1 MDSKLNKLRE
11 DAENILK
18 NNLNYQ
24 SDVPLNE
31 FNKIIHDLKVYQIEL
46 ELQNEELRNTQK
58 LLEDSRNNYAQL
70 YNEAPAGYVTLNESA
85 MILQANQTFARM
97 VNRNSSS
104 INNLS
109 FTEFIDDEDIHVFIS
124 RFNAFFKKPE
134 GKSMELKMLKQNG
147 KNFNARIT
155 ANIINNESN
164 KVKLFLIITDIT
176 EQKIAKDL
184 IVETQH
190 NYENFFNTIDDFL
203 FVLDEEGK
211 ILYSNSTAQSRLE
224 YSENELI
231 EKHVLN
237 LHPEERRTEASK
249 IVQEMLSGYN
259 TFCPIPLITKSGKLI
274 PVETKINKGFWNGK
288 AVLFGVSKDITQL
301 KLSEEK
307 FSKVFYLNP
316 SACGLS
322 DLTNHQYIEVNDAF
336 YNLLGFN
343 KNEVIGKTAYEL
355 GILESTAAEKILETA
370 DSNGKI
376 ENQPIN
382 LKAKNGDIKSVL
394 ISAEN
399 IYIQDKRY
407 RFTVL
412 NDITKLRKFES
423 ELKKQNKELLSL
435 NAEKDK
441 FFSII
446 AHDLRSPFNSFLG
459 LTQIMANEINTLTM
473 PELQRIAVN
482 MEKSANN
489 LYNLLENLLQWSQIH
504 QGLTIFNPTEIH
516 LITLINTCVEN
527 MHDVAINKNI
537 EIIVDINEEINFNV
551 IGDENMLKTVIR
563 NLISNAIKF
572 TNTNGAI
579 RIKAEKDINQT
590 IITVTDNGIGMTKE
604 NIVKLFKLEES
615 YSINGT
621 ENEKGTGLGLLLCKE
636 FIEKHRGKIWVESEK
651 GNGSTFCFSLPS
663 INYKS
668 I

>member
-24 SDVPLNE
+24 TDVPLNE

-412 NDITKLRKFES
+412 NDITKLRKIES

-504 QGLTIFNPTEIH
+504 QGLTIFNPTEIQ

-551 IGDENMLKTVIR
+551 TGDENMLKTVIR

-579 RIKAEKDINQT
+579 RIKAEKDINQA

-615 YSINGT
+615 YSSNGT

-651 GNGSTFCFSLPS
+651 GSGSSFYFSLPS
-663 INYKS
+663 IN
-668 I
+668 

>member
-24 SDVPLNE
+24 TDVPLNE

-97 VNRNSSS
+97 VNRNSSA

-109 FTEFIDDEDIHVFIS
+109 FTEFIDDDDIHVFIS

-134 GKSMELKMLKQNG
+134 GKSMELKILKQNG
-147 KNFNARIT
+147 KAFNARIT
-155 ANIINNESN
+155 ANIINNESD
-164 KVKLFLIITDIT
+164 KVKLLLIITDIT
-176 EQKIAKDL
+176 EQKNAKDL
-184 IVETQH
+184 IIETQH

-203 FVLDEEGK
+203 FVLDEEGN

-237 LHPEERRTEASK
+237 LHPEERRAEASK

-343 KNEVIGKTAYEL
+343 KNEVIGKTGYEL
-355 GILESTAAEKILETA
+355 GILEYSAAEKILETA

-376 ENQPIN
+376 ENQPLN

-412 NDITKLRKFES
+412 NDITELRKIES

-435 NAEKDK
+435 NAKKDK

-504 QGLTIFNPTEIH
+504 QGLTIFNPTEIQ

-615 YSINGT
+615 YSSNGT

-651 GNGSTFCFSLPS
+651 GNGSTFYFSLPS
-663 INYKS
+663 IN
-668 I
+668 

>member
-24 SDVPLNE
+24 TDVPLNE

-85 MILQANQTFARM
+85 MILQANQTFASM

-134 GKSMELKMLKQNG
+134 GKSMELKILKQNG
-147 KNFNARIT
+147 KAFNARIT
-155 ANIINNESN
+155 ANIINNESD
-164 KVKLFLIITDIT
+164 KIKLFLIITDIT

-203 FVLDEEGK
+203 FVLDEDGK
-211 ILYSNSTAQSRLE
+211 ILYTNSTAQNRLE

-231 EKHVLN
+231 GKYVLN
-237 LHPEERRTEASK
+237 LHPEERRAEASK
-249 IVQEMLSGYN
+249 IVYEMLEGYN
-259 TFCPIPLITKSGKLI
+259 TFCPIPLITKTGKLI
-274 PVETKINKGFWNGK
+274 PVETKINKGYWNGK

-322 DLTNHQYIEVNDAF
+322 DLINHQYIEVNDAF
-336 YNLLGFN
+336 YNLLGFD

-355 GILESTAAEKILETA
+355 GIMETSIAEKIQETA
-370 DSNGKI
+370 DINGKI

-382 LKAKNGDIKSVL
+382 LKAKNGEIKSVL

-412 NDITKLRKFES
+412 NDITELRKIES
-423 ELKKQNKELLSL
+423 ELIKQNKELISI

-446 AHDLRSPFNSFLG
+446 AHDLKSPFNSFLG

-473 PELQRIAVN
+473 SDLQKIAVN
-482 MEKSANN
+482 MEKSATN

-504 QGLTIFNPTEIH
+504 QGLTIFNPKEIK
-516 LITLINTCVEN
+516 LSTLINNCIEN
-527 MHDVAINKNI
+527 LFDVAKNKNI
-537 EIIVDINEEINFNV
+537 EIIVDIKDDLNNKIT
-551 IGDENMLKTVIR
+551 GDENMLKTIIR

-572 TNTNGAI
+572 TNSNGAI
-579 RIKAEKDINQT
+579 KIKAEKDINQT

-604 NIVKLFKLEES
+604 NIVKLFKLEEN
-615 YSINGT
+615 YTRNGT
-621 ENEKGTGLGLLLCKE
+621 QNEKGTGLGLLLCKE
-636 FIEKHRGKIWVESEK
+636 FIEKHRGKIWVESQV
-651 GNGSTFCFSLPS
+651 GIGSTFYFSLPS
-663 INYKS
+663 IN
-668 I
+668 

>member
-11 DAENILK
+11 DTENILK

-24 SDVPLNE
+24 TDVPLNE

-412 NDITKLRKFES
+412 TDITKLRKIES

-504 QGLTIFNPTEIH
+504 QGLTIFNPTEIQ

-551 IGDENMLKTVIR
+551 TGDENMLKTVIR

-615 YSINGT
+615 YSSNGT

-651 GNGSTFCFSLPS
+651 GSGSSFYFSLPS
-663 INYKS
+663 IN
-668 I
+668 